1 MLVMKKNH
9 MYSNKR
15 KFVYGSGFMDSLR
28 GIGSYVLQNK
38 DLIAKPLLGA
48 VGNIGA
54 LALTEGSKA
63 IMNRIIN
70 KAHNSA
76 PKNNLEKLDP
86 ESIKILQN
94 IVQSSGNPVSN
105 ILGSGIKE
113 F

>member
-1 MLVMKKNH
+1 
-9 MYSNKR
+9 
-15 KFVYGSGFMDSLR
+15 
-28 GIGSYVLQNK
+28 
-38 DLIAKPLLGA
+38 
-48 VGNIGA
+48 
-54 LALTEGSKA
+54 
-63 IMNRIIN
+63 MNRIIN